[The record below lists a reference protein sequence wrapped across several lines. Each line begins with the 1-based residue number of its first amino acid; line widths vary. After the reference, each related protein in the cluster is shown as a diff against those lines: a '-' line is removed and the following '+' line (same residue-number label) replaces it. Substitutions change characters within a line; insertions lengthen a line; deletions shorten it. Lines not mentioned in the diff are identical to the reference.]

1 MDDFNTL
8 MIAHLQ
14 GKLVEKTPTDVVIDC
29 GGVGYHVNISLHTYS
44 LLPNTDQIKLFT
56 HLQIKEDAH
65 TLFGFVEK
73 SEREIFKMLLSV
85 SGIGAG
91 IARTM
96 LSSLEPKQIIQA
108 LAVGD
113 LATIQ
118 SIKGIGTKTA
128 QRAILDLK
136 DKVLKLYDIDEVSM
150 TQNNTNKDEALSAL
164 EVLGFNK
171 KLAEKTVDKIVKEN
185 PEAGVESI
193 IKQALKNL

>member
-1 MDDFNTL
+1 
-8 MIAHLQ
+8 MIAHIQ
-14 GKLVEKTPTDVVIDC
+14 GKLIEKTPTEVVIDC

-44 LLPNTDQIKLFT
+44 LLPQSEFIKLFT
-56 HLQIKEDAH
+56 YLQIKEDAH

-85 SGIGAG
+85 SGIGAS

-96 LSSLEPKQIIQA
+96 LSSLDPKQIIQA

-136 DKVLKLYDIDEVSM
+136 DKVLKLYGLDEVSM
-150 TQNNTNKDEALSAL
+150 LQNNTNKDEALSAL

-171 KLAEKTVDKIVKEN
+171 KLAEKVVDKIVN
-185 PEAGVESI
+185 TDSEATVESI